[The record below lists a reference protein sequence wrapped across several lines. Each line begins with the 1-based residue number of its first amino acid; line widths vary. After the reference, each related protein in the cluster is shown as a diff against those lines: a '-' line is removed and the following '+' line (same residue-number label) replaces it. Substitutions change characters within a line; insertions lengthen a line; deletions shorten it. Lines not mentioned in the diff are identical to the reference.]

1 MLNMPQPP
9 EESRKPRKKKRN
21 QKRKKQLTLIWV
33 DFSEKKNIEQRNGSF
48 WATTSCSFKKIR
60 D

>member
-1 MLNMPQPP
+1 MPQPP
-9 EESRKPRKKKRN
+9 EESRKLRKKKRN

-48 WATTSCSFKKIR
+48 WAARGCSFKKIR